1 MVLHIF
7 KDVFCGFSKE
17 ISIFA
22 AIFPHKSVDNKALF
36 PHKNV
41 QTQISFPHKSVANM
55 KRFIYNHLKDWK
67 LSSNRKPL
75 IMYGAR
81 QVGKTYI
88 IKEFGDNE
96 FENMVY
102 INCYK
107 NKSIAQLFQGDANAE
122 RLSIGLAA
130 YAHQD
135 ITPGK
140 TLVFLDEIQEIPPVL
155 SSLKYFCEDKPELHI
170 IVAGSLLG
178 VMNMKGESFPVG
190 KVDIMHL
197 YPMTYE
203 EFLLAN
209 GEKQLLDLLQ
219 SGDKE
224 LINSLAPKFIEYL
237 RRYYFVG
244 GMPEAVLEFTQNH
257 NPMQVREIQQN
268 ILNAYEA
275 DISKHTEEQTQR
287 VRMVWQ
293 SIPAQLAREN
303 KKFIYGEIRKG
314 ARAKDFEIA
323 IQWLTDAGL
332 VHKVERTRDAKSPLK
347 FYADMDAFKLYV
359 LDIGLLGALTMAQ
372 PDQILIGNNV
382 FSEYKGAFTENFVL
396 QQLKS
401 LPYLPIYYYSKP
413 SSTQEIDFIVQAGSE
428 ILPIEVKAEENV
440 KAKSLAAFITH
451 DFASYHLKGIRFSMR
466 GFQDQKWME
475 NVPLFAAREFVKHK
489 VEKSFIIK

>member
-1 MVLHIF
+1 
-7 KDVFCGFSKE
+7 
-17 ISIFA
+17 
-22 AIFPHKSVDNKALF
+22 
-36 PHKNV
+36 
-41 QTQISFPHKSVANM
+41 M
-55 KRFIYNHLKDWK
+55 KRFIYNQLKNWK

-88 IKEFGDNE
+88 IKEFGNNE

-107 NKSIAQLFQGDANAE
+107 NKSIAQLFQGDTNAE
-122 RLSIGLAA
+122 RLAIGLAA

-135 ITPGK
+135 IIPGK

-209 GEKQLLDLLQ
+209 DEKQLLDLLK
-219 SGDKE
+219 SGDQE

-237 RRYYFVG
+237 RQYYFVG
-244 GMPEAVLEFTQNH
+244 GMPEAVLEFTQKH
-257 NPMQVREIQQN
+257 TPMQVRQIQQN

-275 DISKHTEEQTQR
+275 DISKHTAEQTQR

-303 KKFIYGEIRKG
+303 KKFIYGAVKKG

-323 IQWLTDAGL
+323 IQWLIDAGL
-332 VHKVERTRDAKSPLK
+332 VYKVERTKDAKSPLK
-347 FYADMDAFKLYV
+347 FYADIDAFKLYV
-359 LDIGLLGALTMAQ
+359 LDVGLLGALSMAQ
-372 PDQILIGNNV
+372 PDQVLIGNNV

-413 SSTQEIDFIVQAGSE
+413 NSTQEIDFMAQAGSE
-428 ILPIEVKAEENV
+428 VLPIEVKAEENV

-466 GFQDQKWME
+466 GFQDQGWME
-475 NVPLFAAREFVKHK
+475 NIPLFAAREFVKQK
-489 VEKSFIIK
+489 VEKSFII

>member
-1 MVLHIF
+1 
-7 KDVFCGFSKE
+7 
-17 ISIFA
+17 
-22 AIFPHKSVDNKALF
+22 
-36 PHKNV
+36 
-41 QTQISFPHKSVANM
+41 
-55 KRFIYNHLKDWK
+55 
-67 LSSNRKPL
+67 
-75 IMYGAR
+75 
-81 QVGKTYI
+81 
-88 IKEFGDNE
+88 
-96 FENMVY
+96 
-102 INCYK
+102 
-107 NKSIAQLFQGDANAE
+107 
-122 RLSIGLAA
+122 
-130 YAHQD
+130 
-135 ITPGK
+135 
-140 TLVFLDEIQEIPPVL
+140 
-155 SSLKYFCEDKPELHI
+155 
-170 IVAGSLLG
+170 
-178 VMNMKGESFPVG
+178 
-190 KVDIMHL
+190 
-197 YPMTYE
+197 
-203 EFLLAN
+203 
-209 GEKQLLDLLQ
+209 
-219 SGDKE
+219 
-224 LINSLAPKFIEYL
+224 
-237 RRYYFVG
+237 
-244 GMPEAVLEFTQNH
+244 
-257 NPMQVREIQQN
+257 MQVRQIQQN

-303 KKFIYGEIRKG
+303 KKFIYGAIRKG

-359 LDIGLLGALTMAQ
+359 LDVGLLGALTMAQ

-413 SSTQEIDFIVQAGSE
+413 SSTQEIDFIVQAGCE